1 MITYEEALAKANT
14 KRKNIN
20 QVVEYANGYVFSNS
34 EDVNYKGG
42 LGHTPVVVLK
52 KNGEITDMVSFVNSG
67 TGKEI
72 GRKSI

>member
-1 MITYEEALAKANT
+1 MITYDEALAKAYT
-14 KRKNIN
+14 KRKNLD
-20 QVVEYANGYVFSNS
+20 QVVEYENGYVFSDS
-34 EDVNYKGG
+34 SDAEYIGG

-52 KNGEITDMVSFVNSG
+52 KNGEIVDMMAFVNAG